1 MHNSGLDGLDRFLIS
16 AIQENLNNRVQYRL
30 IFKINPHLFLSKTY
44 QRALHILIEQQE
56 ELRPG
61 LIMHD
66 FEKGFHQVVENV
78 FGENLN
84 IKALNINTKRLS
96 QFIWRRIQ
104 EHNLVRMYRENEEL
118 QQKMKMLAALAF
130 VPPNLVLHY
139 FEVLSDEIPAAL
151 EPLYNYFED
160 NYLGRPTRH
169 VQRRTPNFAI
179 EMLSMYQRADL
190 GLPRFNNAVEGWD
203 RAFQY
208 TLGYAHPTVL
218 IQIIQF
224 NVIRTIPH

>member
-1 MHNSGLDGLDRFLIS
+1 MVCRCHFQNQS
-16 AIQENLNNRVQYRL
+16 
-30 IFKINPHLFLSKTY
+30 Y
-44 QRALHILIEQQE
+44 QRTLHILIEQQE

-104 EHNLVRMYRENEEL
+104 EHNLVRMYKDNEEL

-139 FEVLSDEIPAAL
+139 FEVLFDEIPAEL

-169 VQRRTPNFAI
+169 VQRRAPNFAI
-179 EMLSMYQRADL
+179 EMLSMYQRSDL
-190 GLPRFNNAVEGWD
+190 GLPRYDNAVEGWH

-208 TLGYAHPTVL
+208 TLGYAHPTV
-218 IQIIQF
+218 
-224 NVIRTIPH
+224 